1 MPLLTLRPEIYVLI
15 FIRNAEWI
23 DQEIRRA
30 NDTDLWFELNWEY
43 REPRVSTRSKLKLD
57 SDLRPID
64 PSGIVHPARM
74 VPHAAAALY
83 LSTMVARHLIRS

>member
-23 DQEIRRA
+23 DQKIRRA

-43 REPRVSTRSKLKLD
+43 
-57 SDLRPID
+57 
-64 PSGIVHPARM
+64 
-74 VPHAAAALY
+74 
-83 LSTMVARHLIRS
+83 